1 MNLQVINTFV
11 ELEKTAAQH
20 WWTAEDR
27 TAWRDD
33 LLRRRENI
41 EPAALKTCLGSGLTI
56 VPIHLWDSELRQC
69 FMQVDADPEEQDATD
84 LFAQLDAL
92 QANQLCGLFPR
103 PGFWMESSWSEEE
116 SALRD
121 ALTRASATRALVL
134 RCGFITEQTDVLM
147 AADLGFSG
155 IQIHAAELDLFE
167 LQFLIE
173 LARDCRLSP
182 VVSVENSKQM
192 EIVLQTD
199 APHIALCC
207 LAANGREQSIRF
219 VQQTLPRIPANCTR
233 MIVSGGF
240 SQTEMQHLGNL
251 GAGTILNLG

>member
-1 MNLQVINTFV
+1 MNLQVIDTFV

-20 WWTAEDR
+20 WWSAEDR

-33 LLRRRENI
+33 LLRRRESV
-41 EPAALKTCLGSGLTI
+41 EPAALKGCLGSGLNI
-56 VPIHLWDSELRQC
+56 IPVHMWDSDLRRC
-69 FMQVDADPEEQDATD
+69 FAQPDADPAADDAAE
-84 LFAQLDAL
+84 LFNQLNAL
-92 QANQLCGLFPR
+92 QTNQLCGLLPR

-116 SALRD
+116 ITLRD
-121 ALTRASATRALVL
+121 ALARARASGALVL

-173 LARDCRLSP
+173 MARDCRLSP

-192 EIVLQTD
+192 EVVLQTD

-207 LAANGREQSIRF
+207 LSANGREQSIRF

-240 SQTEMQHLGNL
+240 SQTEMQHFGNL
-251 GAGTILNLG
+251 GAGTILCFG